1 MKQSIKVG
9 NLTFDTDIRH
19 KDNLFDIPRSRT
31 DRANKLK
38 MFIHNECLGKWN
50 KEPKD
55 LVTLKKRYI
64 NELID
69 AI

>member
-9 NLTFDTDIRH
+9 NLTFDTD
-19 KDNLFDIPRSRT
+19 KDNIFDIPRSRT

-38 MFIHNECLGKWN
+38 MFIYNECYPKW
-50 KEPKD
+50 KTESKD
-55 LVTLKKRYI
+55 FVTLKKRYI